1 MLLKD
6 KVALITG
13 AGDGIGKAIAIA
25 MAEAGAQVVAAD
37 IDMAAAQATA
47 DDASKYQVKSLALEK
62 DVGDVSQIDAM
73 IAETVAAF
81 GRLDIIVNNAGVTRR
96 AYIMDLTE
104 EDWDRIHRV
113 NAKGVFFCLQ
123 RAAQQMMEQGGGCII
138 NIASIAGR
146 GYAGTSNAAYAA
158 SKGAV
163 IALTKTAAQ
172 QLGPHNINVN
182 SVCPGVTMT
191 PLGERNRVVRAK
203 SKVSASSRRW
213 RTRSSRSRSAA
224 RTIPRILPPLP
235 SSLASPGARNITG
248 QSYNVDGGL
257 WCRVG
262 VLLFIEDSIGG
273 QDMKAGFIG
282 TGSMGAPLAANL
294 LDQKK
299 SLVAY
304 DINPEATVKLA
315 KKQARIVDS
324 PVAVADESDLVFACM
339 PSIESFRT
347 VIAGD
352 EGVIHGKQ
360 MKTFV
365 NSVRWHGRRRRD
377 GGNPR
382 GKRGSDAH
390 RRLRAACSG
399 PGMRISQ

>member
-37 IDMAAAQATA
+37 IDMVAAQATA

-123 RAAQQMMEQGGGCII
+123 QAAQQMIEQGGGCII

-203 SKVSASSRRW
+203 SKVSVSSRRW

-235 SSLASPGARNITG
+235 SSWHRRVRATSPVNPIT
-248 QSYNVDGGL
+248 STVD
-257 WCRVG
+257 WCRVRRIS
-262 VLLFIEDSIGG
+262 FIEDSIGG

-294 LDQKK
+294 LDQEKIACGLRHQSGGDGK
-299 SLVAY
+299 ARG
-304 DINPEATVKLA
+304 EAGADCRLA
-315 KKQARIVDS
+315 R
-324 PVAVADESDLVFACM
+324 
-339 PSIESFRT
+339 
-347 VIAGD
+347 
-352 EGVIHGKQ
+352 
-360 MKTFV
+360 
-365 NSVRWHGRRRRD
+365 
-377 GGNPR
+377 
-382 GKRGSDAH
+382 
-390 RRLRAACSG
+390 CSG
-399 PGMRISQ
+399 G